1 MTATPL
7 VELRPRS
14 ASSPAARRE
23 ADRGR
28 DRARVAGRSRR
39 VDPAPDDRRD
49 DLVWRSGRL
58 ELHLRRAADGPVVL
72 ARLVAGCVETVVG
85 EPVPLVDALVAQGAG
100 TGSGSG
106 AGVGS
111 GVAAAVGAD
120 LRYVA
125 HSVSADGAT
134 LVLVQATAA
143 GIRVTATLHGRD
155 GALRSTVVV
164 TNGTAAPV
172 RVAAV
177 TCWAAPLGVR
187 LDKGDMPDPA
197 ADWELLEG
205 RVDAAGVERWSARDL
220 RSGELLP
227 CPGAGGAGAGR
238 GSVDR
243 ASAAALGTGTGSALP
258 VAALLSERQEVA
270 WLWEVA
276 ADAPWRWQV
285 LEGTADCR
293 LALSRPAAPG
303 RAAADPATPG
313 RAAADPAPA
322 DPAAAEPTTAEP
334 LAPGASTAPASA
346 LLAVGADLE
355 DAAAALTRARRAEHR
370 ASGAIPSDRVH
381 DATGIATAALS
392 TLPEETRIPVRLRPD
407 MPTSETTAALV
418 AGLAGALHVDAD
430 DADDADDALRPDQRA
445 LAADALRVADELR
458 DGLARSVPLWP
469 RGIPAGDDHVTCAAR
484 DTGDAVVVAIDLGDA
499 DAALLS
505 FPSLLGRRIDVA
517 VVFPR
522 VPEGRAADGD
532 AEWDAVRGILTVR
545 SAPGG
550 PSARVLEL
558 RRRS

>member
-72 ARLVAGCVETVVG
+72 ARLVAGCVETVVA
-85 EPVPLVDALVAQGAG
+85 EPVPLVDALVGEGA
-100 TGSGSG
+100 GSGSG
-106 AGVGS
+106 VSVGS

-164 TNGTAAPV
+164 TNGTGAPV

-187 LDKGDMPDPA
+187 LDKGDVPDPA

-227 CPGAGGAGAGR
+227 CPRAGGTEAVR

-276 ADAPWRWQV
+276 ADASWRWQV

-293 LALSRPAAPG
+293 LALSRPAAAG
-303 RAAADPATPG
+303 HAAM
-313 RAAADPAPA
+313 
-322 DPAAAEPTTAEP
+322 EPTTAEP

-355 DAAAALTRARRAEHR
+355 DAAAAMTRARRAERR
-370 ASGAIPSDRVH
+370 ASGAIPSYRVH
-381 DATGIATAALS
+381 HATSVATAALS
-392 TLPEETRIPVRLRPD
+392 TLPEETRIEVRLRSD
-407 MPTSETTAALV
+407 MTTAETAAALV

-469 RGIPAGDDHVTCAAR
+469 RGVPAGDDHVTCAAR

-499 DAALLS
+499 DAAFLS

-522 VPEGRAADGD
+522 VPEGGAADGD

>member
-72 ARLVAGCVETVVG
+72 ARLIAGCVETVVA
-85 EPVPLVDALVAQGAG
+85 EPVPLVDALVGEGA
-100 TGSGSG
+100 GSGSG
-106 AGVGS
+106 VSVDA

-164 TNGTAAPV
+164 TNGTGVPV
-172 RVAAV
+172 RVAAI

-187 LDKGDMPDPA
+187 LDKGDVPDPA

-227 CPGAGGAGAGR
+227 CPRAGGAGGAGGAGAGR

-243 ASAAALGTGTGSALP
+243 ASAAALGTEAALP

-293 LALSRPAAPG
+293 LALSRPAP
-303 RAAADPATPG
+303 
-313 RAAADPAPA
+313 
-322 DPAAAEPTTAEP
+322 AEPTTAEP

-346 LLAVGADLE
+346 LLAAGADLE
-355 DAAAALTRARRAEHR
+355 DAAAALTRARRAERR
-370 ASGAIPSDRVH
+370 ASGAVPSDRVH
-381 DATGIATAALS
+381 HATSVATAALS
-392 TLPEETRIPVRLRPD
+392 TLPEETRIEVRLRSD
-407 MPTSETTAALV
+407 MTTAETTAALV

-430 DADDADDALRPDQRA
+430 DADDADDFLRPDQRA
-445 LAADALRVADELR
+445 LAADAVRVADELR

-469 RGIPAGDDHVTCAAR
+469 RGVPAGDDHVTCAAR

-505 FPSLLGRRIDVA
+505 FPSLLGRRVDV
-517 VVFPR
+517 VLVFPR
-522 VPEGRAADGD
+522 VPEGGAAGGD
-532 AEWDAVRGILTVR
+532 PEWDAVRGILTVR

-558 RRRS
+558 RRRA

>member
-72 ARLVAGCVETVVG
+72 ARLVAGCVETVVA
-85 EPVPLVDALVAQGAG
+85 EPVPLVDALVAEGVGAG
-100 TGSGSG
+100 SGV
-106 AGVGS
+106 GVGS

-164 TNGTAAPV
+164 TNGTGAPV

-187 LDKGDMPDPA
+187 LDKGDVPDPA

-205 RVDAAGVERWSARDL
+205 RVEAAGVERWSARDL
-220 RSGELLP
+220 RSGEPLP
-227 CPGAGGAGAGR
+227 CPRAGGAGAGR

-303 RAAADPATPG
+303 
-313 RAAADPAPA
+313 PAP
-322 DPAAAEPTTAEP
+322 AEPTTAEP

-355 DAAAALTRARRAEHR
+355 DAAAALTRARRAERR

-430 DADDADDALRPDQRA
+430 EADDADDFLRPDQRA

-469 RGIPAGDDHVTCAAR
+469 RRVPAGDDHVTCAAR

-505 FPSLLGRRIDVA
+505 FPSLLGRRVDVA

-522 VPEGRAADGD
+522 VPEGGAADGD

-545 SAPGG
+545 STPGG

>member
-72 ARLVAGCVETVVG
+72 ARLVAGCVETVVA

-100 TGSGSG
+100 SGSGSG
-106 AGVGS
+106 SGVGVGSGVGS

-134 LVLVQATAA
+134 LVLVQATAV

-164 TNGTAAPV
+164 TNGTGAPV

-187 LDKGDMPDPA
+187 LDKGDVPDPA

-205 RVDAAGVERWSARDL
+205 RVGAAGVERWSARDL
-220 RSGELLP
+220 RSGEPLP
-227 CPGAGGAGAGR
+227 CPRAGGAGGAGAGR

-303 RAAADPATPG
+303 RAAADPAP
-313 RAAADPAPA
+313 AAPAP
-322 DPAAAEPTTAEP
+322 AEPTTAEP

-355 DAAAALTRARRAEHR
+355 DAAAALTRARRAERR
-370 ASGAIPSDRVH
+370 ASGAVPSDRVH

-392 TLPEETRIPVRLRPD
+392 TLPEETRIAVHLRSD
-407 MPTSETTAALV
+407 MTTAETTAAVV
-418 AGLAGALHVDAD
+418 AGLAGALHLDAD
-430 DADDADDALRPDQRA
+430 DADGADDALRPEQRA
-445 LAADALRVADELR
+445 LAADAVRVADALR
-458 DGLARSVPLWP
+458 DGLTCSVPLWP
-469 RGIPAGDDHVTCAAR
+469 RGVPAGDDHVTCAAR

-505 FPSLLGRRIDVA
+505 FPSLLGRRVDVA

-522 VPEGRAADGD
+522 VPEGGAADGD

-545 SAPGG
+545 SPPGG

>member
-72 ARLVAGCVETVVG
+72 ARLVAGCVETVVA

-100 TGSGSG
+100 SGSGSG
-106 AGVGS
+106 VDA

-164 TNGTAAPV
+164 TNGTGVPV
-172 RVAAV
+172 RVAAI

-187 LDKGDMPDPA
+187 LDKGDVPDPA

-220 RSGELLP
+220 RSGEPLP
-227 CPGAGGAGAGR
+227 CPRAGGAGAGR

-243 ASAAALGTGTGSALP
+243 ASAAALGTEAALP

-293 LALSRPAAPG
+293 LALSRPA
-303 RAAADPATPG
+303 DPG

-392 TLPEETRIPVRLRPD
+392 TLPEETRIEVRLRSD
-407 MPTSETTAALV
+407 MTTAETTAALV

-430 DADDADDALRPDQRA
+430 DADDADDALRPDQRT

-469 RGIPAGDDHVTCAAR
+469 RGVPAGDDHVTCAAR
-484 DTGDAVVVAIDLGDA
+484 DTGDAVVVVIDPGDA

-505 FPSLLGRRIDVA
+505 FPSLLGHRVDVA

-522 VPEGRAADGD
+522 APEGGAADGD